1 MIDEWFLKP
10 FQELALQGPRRL
22 AIDVGANLGE
32 WSRWMALHFDQVVAL
47 EPDHHALSQF
57 REAGVPGKCAILPV
71 ACGREHGVQTYY
83 VRGMSQQSSLCPEH
97 PIGGADQSAVETIDT
112 RPITVVTLDQIAEM
126 FQHTVIDFVKID
138 VEGSEGDVLGG
149 IRGPA
154 FRHARLII
162 EVHDKRDEV
171 GAELQRLG
179 YGPLRIQHHPFEGAH
194 PNHLWLFV
202 PPLEPQ

>member
-10 FQELALQGPRRL
+10 FQDLALQGPRRL

-32 WSRWMALHFDQVVAL
+32 WSRWMALHFEQVVAL
-47 EPDHHALSQF
+47 EPDPRAGRLF
-57 REAGVPGKCAILPV
+57 NEAGMPRHCALLPV
-71 ACGREHGVQTYY
+71 ACGRESGVMPYY
-83 VRGMSQQSSLCPEH
+83 VRGDSQQSSLCPEH
-97 PIGGADQSAVETIDT
+97 PIGGADQATVQTIET
-112 RPITVVTLDQIAEM
+112 RQVTVVTLDQIAEL

-138 VEGSEGDVLGG
+138 VEGSEADVLAG

-162 EVHDKRDEV
+162 EVHDRKEQV

-179 YGPLRIQHHPFEGAH
+179 YGPLRIQQHPFGNAH
-194 PNHLWLFV
+194 PNHLWIFA
-202 PPLEPQ
+202 PPLETV